1 MQRAIV
7 MAIETGVSLAEF
19 KARSLELIEDVA
31 QGRAD
36 RVVLRKR
43 GRAIAAIVP
52 LAEEPAE
59 LWGALRGSVVVA
71 RGADLTVGTGEA

>member
-1 MQRAIV
+1 

-31 QGRAD
+31 QGRTD